1 MNRNR
6 VITATFM
13 LTILCLVFA
22 RNMKVQAS
30 EEMQTF
36 FQVDY
41 AGLWLRVDATNEAVP
56 GENITIHVSS
66 NCTAEGLHVNYLN
79 VSVYGFKMAGQEKT
93 ALQTICLL
101 TNSSIPFNQ
110 TTENSTIVFVPND
123 VYGSIYCDLYLDY
136 SVFSAPM
143 QQTPSFTITSVR
155 NVYYEQLKQDFE
167 ALNASHQQILDDYN
181 QLNSTYQQLNE
192 TYWSLQ
198 QNFSDLQATTT
209 TLDNTRSAAVVL
221 GITTAFFAITTIY
234 LIFRKPREPW

>member
-1 MNRNR
+1 
-6 VITATFM
+6 M
-13 LTILCLVFA
+13 LTILCLFFCQ
-22 RNMKVQAS
+22 NIKVQAS

-36 FQVDY
+36 FQANY
-41 AGLWLRVDATNEAVP
+41 PGLWFRVDATSEAVP
-56 GENITIHVSS
+56 GENITINVSS
-66 NCTAEGLHVNYLN
+66 NCTAEGVLVNYLN
-79 VSVYGFKMAGQEKT
+79 VSVHGFKMGGQEK
-93 ALQTICLL
+93 AVLQTICLL

-110 TTENSTIVFVPND
+110 TTENNTIVFVPND
-123 VYGSIYCDLYLDY
+123 VYGPIYCDLYLDY
-136 SVFSAPM
+136 SIFSASM

-181 QLNSTYQQLNE
+181 QLNNTYWQLNSTYQQLNE

-209 TLDNTRSAAVVL
+209 ALDNTRSAAVVL